1 MVRQLSLE
9 KTFIISIWLE
19 ALVYGIFFT
28 LFCATIYVNFT
39 LRRSQDAHSRAMFF
53 CGVVFFIIATLHLG
67 MNCFRMVRGYVE
79 APQGPVAYIGDLRP
93 WDHIFKDTLYAT
105 QEILGDGVAIYRCWV
120 IWSRD
125 WKVTVVPLI
134 LWIVSIIS
142 GYTVCG
148 LYPTVNP
155 QDTVFNP
162 RLTHWITTF
171 YSIAVVQSA
180 ITTGLMA
187 YRIWATDRRS
197 ASYRTA
203 SSNLLPIVRILIES
217 ASLQF
222 LVEVLLLSLYSA
234 NLNAQYILLEIVT
247 PLVGITFAAITI
259 RLSLRMS
266 AALDTSRHAISHQ
279 SEPIATIGSLP
290 MRPIAVNIT
299 KDVHLDDRDRV
310 SELNYKIQPDGIRVA
325 EP

>member
-1 MVRQLSLE
+1 
-9 KTFIISIWLE
+9 
-19 ALVYGIFFT
+19 
-28 LFCATIYVNFT
+28 
-39 LRRSQDAHSRAMFF
+39 MFS
-53 CGVVFFIIATLHLG
+53 CGVVFFVLATLHLG
-67 MNCFRMVRGYVE
+67 MNCFRMVKGYVE
-79 APQGPVAYIGDLRP
+79 SPEGPVAYIGDLRP

-125 WKVTVVPLI
+125 WRVTVVPLM

-162 RLTHWITTF
+162 RLAHWITTF

-187 YRIWATDRRS
+187 YRIWLTDRRS
-197 ASYRTA
+197 ALYRTA
-203 SSNLLPIVRILIES
+203 SSNLLPVVRILIES

-222 LVEVLLLSLYSA
+222 VVEVLLLSLYSA

-266 AALDTSRHAISHQ
+266 STLHTSKHALSHQ

-299 KDVHLDDRDRV
+299 KDIHLDSRDARLEDRGSDI
-310 SELNYKIQPDGIRVA
+310 NYKISPDGIHVA